1 MEEIMGF
8 IKKNLLKVVE
18 LELDNE
24 TLVKKFEVKDRYEI
38 MKGSKLVVRPS
49 QVAIFVHKGAI
60 ADIFR
65 EGTYSLETENLP
77 ILTKLASW
85 KYGFEMSKLTDIYFV
100 NTIQFTGLKWG
111 TTNPIMLRDKDFGMI
126 RLQGHGEYAF
136 RINDPEIFL
145 REYFGTLKQ
154 ATTAGIHEYLK
165 AIILQEL
172 TDAIG
177 ESSLSALDFAANYR
191 ELSDIVKNK
200 LQLTFGKYGL
210 EATEIIIKNLKLP
223 EAVEKVMDKRTSIG
237 VMGDVMGDY
246 ARYESVAA
254 MRDAAKNPGVGGM
267 FAGMGV
273 GFGTGRAVGGAFASS
288 LDDVT
293 HAKNKAKCAKCG
305 ALVEEGAKFCPECGA
320 KVASS
325 SDMTVCPK
333 CGTSVPSSAKF
344 CSNCGTTLSCTC
356 PKCGK
361 SVPASAF
368 FCPDCG
374 SKIK

>member
-1 MEEIMGF
+1 MGF

-38 MKGSKLVVRPS
+38 MKGSKLVVRPA
-49 QVAIFVHKGAI
+49 QVAIFVHKGTI
-60 ADIFR
+60 ADIFK
-65 EGTYSLETENLP
+65 EGTYNLETANLP

-85 KYGFEMSKLTDIYFV
+85 KYGFEMTNVTDIYFV
-100 NTIQFTGLKWG
+100 NTVQFTGLKWG

-136 RINDPEIFL
+136 RINDAEIFL
-145 REYFGTLKQ
+145 REYFGTLKA
-154 ATTAGIHEYLK
+154 ATTSSIHEYLK

-177 ESSLSALDFAANYR
+177 ESGLSALDFAANYR
-191 ELSDIVKNK
+191 ELSDIVKK
-200 LQLTFGKYGL
+200 RLQLTFGKYGL
-210 EATEIIIKNLKLP
+210 EATEVIIKNLKLP
-223 EAVEKVMDKRTSIG
+223 DAVEKVMDKRTSIG

-246 ARYESVAA
+246 ARYESVGA

-293 HAKNKAKCAKCG
+293 HAKNKVKCG
-305 ALVEEGAKFCPECGA
+305 KCGSLVDAGAKFCPDCGA
-320 KVASS
+320 KVATA
-325 SDMTVCPK
+325 SDMIVCPK
-333 CGTSVPSSAKF
+333 CGTSVPSTAKF

-374 SKIK
+374 GKIK